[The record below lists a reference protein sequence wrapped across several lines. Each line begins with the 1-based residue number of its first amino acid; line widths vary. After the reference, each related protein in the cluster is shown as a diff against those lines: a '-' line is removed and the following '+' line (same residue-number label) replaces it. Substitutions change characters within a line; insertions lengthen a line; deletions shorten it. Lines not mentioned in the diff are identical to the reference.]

1 MPTGPN
7 AVWACIVK
15 ASVCTY
21 LRAENFAS
29 VGAQNQAR
37 YSPHQRERVNRRAH
51 LDRGRRELVSRAE
64 LVGHAHSCYIRGA
77 AVLVRNA
84 TSAAK
89 EEVWFLEGPYYISLE
104 RSRSSTWLV
113 SLNDMDGFRYWEAD
127 VDGSSSF
134 ASIRA
139 GAAALVSECTA
150 RSWQHPD
157 IQILNDLLNASL

>member
-1 MPTGPN
+1 MQALELKIKFDTLRISEKGSITGHIWIEVGENSFPEQNWSDMPT
-7 AVWACIVK
+7 AVTSA
-15 ASVCTY
+15 
-21 LRAENFAS
+21 L
-29 VGAQNQAR
+29 
-37 YSPHQRERVNRRAH
+37 
-51 LDRGRRELVSRAE
+51 L
-64 LVGHAHSCYIRGA
+64 GA

-89 EEVWFLEGPYYISLE
+89 EEVWFLDGPYYISLE
-104 RSRSSTWLV
+104 RSQGSTWLV
-113 SLNDMDGFRYWEAD
+113 SLNNMDGFRYWEAD

-139 GAAALVSECTA
+139 GAAALVSECIA

>member
-1 MPTGPN
+1 MQALELKIKLDTLRISEKGSIAGHIWIEVGENSFPEQNWSDMPT
-7 AVWACIVK
+7 AVTSA
-15 ASVCTY
+15 
-21 LRAENFAS
+21 L
-29 VGAQNQAR
+29 
-37 YSPHQRERVNRRAH
+37 
-51 LDRGRRELVSRAE
+51 L
-64 LVGHAHSCYIRGA
+64 GA

-104 RSRSSTWLV
+104 RSQSSAWLV
-113 SLNDMDGFRYWEAD
+113 SLNNMDGFRYCEAD